1 MAPRGW
7 RTTVAPT
14 QGAGGLRVHT
24 VSKGL
29 SGGSFK
35 ALIRSSFCSI
45 DDTQISDAGDY
56 ECVAEN
62 VAGRSTGTTTL
73 IVREPPIIQLDPN
86 ESLIRHTEGDEVRI
100 TCIASGSPNPTVQ
113 WEGQPAVQS
122 LDSRHVGSNTA
133 YLNIYRVTQA
143 DAKVYT
149 CTATNEAG
157 TDIRTVRIDVQPK
170 RGDIGECKSSILANT
185 AVDAPYNTASLSLS
199 CS

>member
-1 MAPRGW
+1 MGARGH
-7 RTTVAPT
+7 
-14 QGAGGLRVHT
+14 GLHT
-24 VSKGL
+24 VSKAL
-29 SGGSFK
+29 SRGSFW
-35 ALIRSSFCSI
+35 ALIPQFSI
-45 DDTQISDAGDY
+45 HSIEDTQISDAGDY
-56 ECVAEN
+56 ECSAEN

-73 IVREPPIIQLDPN
+73 IVNEPPTIQLEPN
-86 ESLIRHTEGDEVRI
+86 DSLIRHTEGDEVRI
-100 TCIASGSPNPTVQ
+100 TCIASGTPNPTVQ

-122 LDSRHVGSNTA
+122 LDSRDVGSNTA

-170 RGDIGECKSSILANT
+170 RGDISECKSLFLPNT
-185 AVDAPYNTASLSLS
+185 VEGALYTLHTARLTFS